1 MYVNGHNYMQ
11 ACTMAIYD
19 LSFPS
24 YGKRRQAKLG
34 SVSRETVSQPGKI
47 RRTFPNLVS
56 EATPKLKG

>member
-19 LSFPS
+19 LAFSS
-24 YGKRRQAKLG
+24 YGKRKQANLS
-34 SVSRETVSQPGKI
+34 SVSRETVLHPRKT